1 MNKINK
7 TTYISSNLNR
17 ELRNM
22 SNLNNFI
29 IICMSGRRY
38 ISSDEEESSG
48 QVGKRRMD
56 LAGHKGGRHRQ
67 GEQAGRQVPRI
78 RNLLQLHT
86 SSATLSR
93 GNLF

>member
-7 TTYISSNLNR
+7 TTYIGSNLNR
-17 ELRNM
+17 E
-22 SNLNNFI
+22 
-29 IICMSGRRY
+29 
-38 ISSDEEESSG
+38 
-48 QVGKRRMD
+48 
-56 LAGHKGGRHRQ
+56 RHRQ

-93 GNLF
+93 GNRFSHFYLIRGHP